1 MPQHQAHNEAAIET
15 REDALEALRKAW
27 PSFVAEC
34 RSVLG
39 SELHYQALLYHCL
52 RAHGRV
58 PPRQL
63 GMNVKIW
70 ITEVISPHFRNFGE
84 KKRPEYRGGFEPIPD
99 VVIFEPE
106 IDGDWRRRNHEN
118 TLRHMLLAI
127 EVKASERHLG
137 RLRPGEIVDDILKLE
152 ALQIEALHRGGSDM
166 VPAVVT
172 IDTAPEANER
182 MRPEARLRLS
192 RSVHRAHSPFSHLL
206 RSRAV
211 LSVRERAAS
220 GTTAA

>member
-1 MPQHQAHNEAAIET
+1 MPKYQPYNEATIET
-15 REDALEALRKAW
+15 RNGALEAFQHAW

-52 RAHGRV
+52 RAHGEI
-58 PPRQL
+58 PSRQL

-70 ITEVISPHFRNFGE
+70 ITEVISPHFRRFGE
-84 KKRPEYRGGFEPIPD
+84 KKRPGYIGGFEPIPD

-106 IDGDWRRRNHEN
+106 IDGDWRRRNYEN
-118 TLRHMLLAI
+118 TLRHMLMAI

-137 RLRPGEIVDDILKLE
+137 RLRAGEIVEDIRKLE
-152 ALQIEALHRGGSDM
+152 ALRVEALHRKGSDM
-166 VPAVVT
+166 LPAVVT

-182 MRPEARLRLS
+182 MRPEARRLT
-192 RSVHRAHSPFSHLL
+192 
-206 RSRAV
+206 
-211 LSVRERAAS
+211 EAA
-220 GTTAA
+220 AQ